1 MKTELDSDS
10 VGIVTVAQALH
21 WFDIDKFYSSLK
33 RVGKNGGIIAVCG
46 YDMHKI
52 NSQIDKITEA

>member
-1 MKTELDSDS
+1 M
-10 VGIVTVAQALH
+10 TVAQALH